1 MRHGKKGFKLSKT
14 ASHRKALIK
23 NLCNELFRHKRI
35 TTTITKA
42 KAVQP
47 AAERLLSYAKKGD
60 LAARRVLLSRL
71 GNYRVL
77 LTPKKETADKK
88 IANKTVIQE
97 LMDDIAPK
105 LKEMDDVRKTANSN
119 YTGGGYTRI
128 MRLGK
133 RKGDAAELAV
143 LEIVGYENAQIEKQ
157 NATISDKETK
167 EKRRMTLAE
176 RIKAKKEELKTSK

>member
-42 KAVQP
+42 KAAQP
-47 AAERLLSYAKKGD
+47 TAERLLSYAKKGD
-60 LAARRVLLSRL
+60 LGARRVLLSRL

-77 LTPKKETADKK
+77 LTPVKDTADKK

-105 LKEMDDVRKTANSN
+105 LKEMDEKRKSANPN

-133 RKGDAAELAV
+133 RTGDAAELAV
-143 LEIVGYENAQIEKQ
+143 LEIVGYENVQIEKQ
-157 NATISDKETK
+157 NTSISEKENK
-167 EKRRMTLAE
+167 AKRKMTLAE
-176 RIKAKKEELKTSK
+176 RIKAKKEEIQASK

>member
-42 KAVQP
+42 KAAQP
-47 AAERLLSYAKKGD
+47 TAERLLSYAKKGD
-60 LAARRVLLSRL
+60 LGARRVLLSRL
-71 GNYRVL
+71 GNYRLL
-77 LTPKKETADKK
+77 LTPKHETSDKK
-88 IANKTVIQE
+88 AANKTVIQE
-97 LMDDIAPK
+97 LMDVIAPK
-105 LKEMDDVRKTANSN
+105 LKEMDEKRKAANAN

-133 RKGDAAELAV
+133 RKGDAAELAI
-143 LEIVGYENAQIEKQ
+143 LEIVGYEDTQIEKQ
-157 NATISDKETK
+157 NASISEKETK

-176 RIKAKKEELKTSK
+176 RIKAKKEELQASK